1 MMRNSIRLR
10 GPVFITL
17 GVLIA
22 FAFIGWR
29 FDPTT
34 IAAENAAV
42 GLKLEKAAMC
52 EAIKDFQPVNP
63 GIAFSVA
70 TGTLICY
77 TRFSGISEDTRVLHR
92 WYRGDALATTR
103 TMMLR
108 APQWAIYSSIQLRE
122 SDRGP
127 WRVDIVDADNRVIDV
142 LRFSVTE

>member
-1 MMRNSIRLR
+1 MRNSNRLS
-10 GPVFITL
+10 GSAFITL
-17 GVLIA
+17 AALIVFA
-22 FAFIGWR
+22 FAGWG
-29 FDPTT
+29 FDSAT
-34 IAAENAAV
+34 IAAESAAV